1 MTNMRPSVLCIFFI
15 TTLSACAIFKPEG
28 PAPPIPSNLPAQ
40 FSMYSEKTD
49 HPVRWWQDFNSDEL
63 NGLIKE
69 AITKNFSIKE
79 AWARLE
85 QASYT
90 AMKTGA
96 ALYPKV
102 SYEASR
108 TYFERNNNSQAQ
120 VNSRD
125 WSLGLSASY
134 EVDLWGR
141 VRAEKKSSYLLAQA
155 SEEDLKTAVMT
166 VTGQIAELWIRLIS
180 NKKQQELFNRQL
192 ELQKQLLYLI
202 KSRFPLAKSTA
213 LDIYQQQQSI
223 EVIEASLI
231 PLASD
236 EGLIKRQLAFLLG
249 KASMDDKKL
258 IRDFPDI
265 PRIPALGLPADLLAA
280 RPDIRSAGL
289 RLKSA
294 EWEIAAARAD
304 RLPSL
309 QLTAAHTYSSNEIS
323 SIFDNWLRNLAVNLA
338 GPVFDGRQRRMEVER
353 IRALA
358 DERLASYA
366 KTVFAAIKEV
376 EDSLAD
382 EQQYSRTMDS
392 LKRQLLL
399 SERTMREAKRRYLN
413 GSSDFLNVLREQLN
427 ILMVR
432 QNIITAEERML
443 IARINLY
450 RALGGSWVNEYVNN
464 RQSSE

>member
-1 MTNMRPSVLCIFFI
+1 MRTSIFCIFFMAA
-15 TTLSACAIFKPEG
+15 LSACAVFEPEG
-28 PAPPIPSNLPAQ
+28 PVPALPNLPAR

-49 HPVRWWQDFNSDEL
+49 HPVRWWRDFNSAEL
-63 NGLIKE
+63 NGLIDE
-69 AITKNFSIKE
+69 AITENFSIRE

-85 QASYT
+85 QANYT

-96 ALYPKV
+96 AQYPKL
-102 SYEASR
+102 SYEAGR
-108 TYFERNNNSQAQ
+108 TYLERNNNSQAQ
-120 VNSRD
+120 ADSRD

-141 VRAEKKSSYLLAQA
+141 VRAEKESSYLLALA

-180 NKKQQELFNRQL
+180 NRKQQELYNEQL
-192 ELQKQLLYLI
+192 ELQGQLLHLI
-202 KSRFPLAKSTA
+202 KSRFTLAKSTA

-223 EVIEASLI
+223 EAIEASLI
-231 PLASD
+231 PLAGD

-249 KASMDDKKL
+249 KSSIDGMKL
-258 IRDFPDI
+258 THDLFPDI
-265 PRIPALGLPADLLAA
+265 PRVPAPGLPADLLAA

-309 QLTAAHTYSSNEIS
+309 QLAAAHTYSSNEIS
-323 SIFDNWLRNLAVNLA
+323 SIFDNWLRNLAANLV
-338 GPVFDGRQRRMEVER
+338 GPVFDGGQRRMEVER
-353 IRALA
+353 TRALA
-358 DERLASYA
+358 DERLAIYA
-366 KTVFAAIKEV
+366 KTVFTAVKEV
-376 EDSLAD
+376 EDALAD
-382 EQQYSRTMDS
+382 ERQYGRTMDS

-432 QNIITAEERML
+432 QNIITTEERML

-450 RALGGSWVNEYVNN
+450 RALGGSWVNEYVAD
-464 RQSSE
+464 RQFAE